1 MKITGWA
8 IKPEEFNG
16 NKFYALYIIIEDKE
30 FRIGTLKETPKGLC
44 YINCMHK
51 EFKK

>member
-1 MKITGWA
+1 MKVQNLIV
-8 IKPEEFNG
+8 KPEEFNG
-16 NKFYALYIIIEDKE
+16 NKIFGLYILIEDKE
-30 FRIGTLKETPKGLC
+30 YRIGTIKETPKGFC